1 MVHGDSPTAAGHHMM
16 DANPRVAG
24 RTPSAALTGPPSL
37 SVTKLARGAHRL
49 AEPVLCFYMAGH
61 GITREGIRC
70 TLIAGP
76 TSTYSLVAPEWRGRR
91 HMHYTSVWWRF
102 AAGRFRGRGGW
113 RFPIPPPTYLPFACG
128 QQATGAC
135 GRGVR
140 AVHCHRILGVAGH
153 ARLRLPTRRRHG
165 SRPDSRRGAGAGR
178 GAGAVRRGS
187 GG

>member
-102 AAGRFRGRGGW
+102 AAGRVRGAVGGDSPSRRLRTFPSLAGHRPPGPVGPW
-113 RFPIPPPTYLPFACG
+113 RTRCSLPRNTGCGGPCSSPPPDTAAP
-128 QQATGAC
+128 
-135 GRGVR
+135 R
-140 AVHCHRILGVAGH
+140 
-153 ARLRLPTRRRHG
+153 
-165 SRPDSRRGAGAGR
+165 
-178 GAGAVRRGS
+178 
-187 GG
+187 